1 MALQIM
7 SRSEV
12 RPSVSR
18 IRITGATLKKSSKR
32 SECSGFTLVELLVV
46 IAIIGILVA
55 LLLPAVQA
63 ARESARRS
71 QCTNHLKQLAL
82 GAINLESTSGR
93 LPASGW
99 RGNWTGDP
107 DRGSGA
113 DQPGSWLF
121 CILPY
126 MEQNQIH
133 DMGKGLTGQP
143 RLDAVMRRDQ
153 LVLPT
158 ANCPSRRTG
167 GPYPQTAQCL
177 TGNGSGAHGT
187 VNQTQFARSD
197 YAASVGDETDFDGRC
212 QLISPRDYNAPPSNF
227 PPRFSSF
234 TGVTFCGTAVKFRQ
248 ITDGLSNTIVFGE
261 RWVPQEVLEGQTWG
275 ADDWGQY
282 GGFQDDTVRSTY
294 FVGTS
299 AAGVQRKATHLPRS
313 TTDPLPTVVADVGDT
328 ISREL
333 FGSSHPG
340 VCLFAYCDGS
350 VQGVNFDVD
359 PEAYRRMG
367 SRNDEGV
374 TKITR

>member
-12 RPSVSR
+12 RSLVNR
-18 IRITGATLKKSSKR
+18 IRTSGATSNLSKR
-32 SECSGFTLVELLVV
+32 IGFTLVELLVV

-63 ARESARRS
+63 ARESARRT

-133 DMGKGLTGQP
+133 DIGKGLTGP
-143 RLDAVMRRDQ
+143 TRLEAIKLRDQ
-153 LVLPT
+153 GPLTT
-158 ANCPSRRTG
+158 ANCPSRRNG
-167 GPYPQTAQCL
+167 GPYPGGGSCL
-177 TGNGSGAHGT
+177 TGNGTGAA
-187 VNQTQFARSD
+187 QAFTQDRFARSD
-197 YAASVGDETDFDGRC
+197 YAANVGDETGFDGRC
-212 QLISPRDYNAPPSNF
+212 VSISPQAYNVVVPNF
-227 PPRFSSF
+227 PPRFTSF
-234 TGVTFCGTAVKFRQ
+234 SGVTFCGTAVKFRQ

-261 RWVPQEVLEGQTWG
+261 RWVPQEVLEGQGWA

-282 GGFQDDTVRSTY
+282 SGFQDDTVRSTY
-294 FVGTS
+294 FTGHS
-299 AAGVQRKATHLPRS
+299 ASGIPRAATHIPRS
-313 TTDPLPTVVADVGDT
+313 TTDPLATVVAEVGEVV
-328 ISREL
+328 SREL

-367 SRNDEGV
+367 SRNDGGV
-374 TKITR
+374 NKLAPR

>member
-1 MALQIM
+1 M
-7 SRSEV
+7 
-12 RPSVSR
+12 
-18 IRITGATLKKSSKR
+18 KKSSKR
-32 SECSGFTLVELLVV
+32 KERGGFTLVELLVV

-133 DMGKGLTGQP
+133 DMGKGLSNTA
-143 RLDAVMRRDQ
+143 RFDAIRARDQ
-153 LVLPT
+153 SVLPT
-158 ANCPSRRTG
+158 ANCPSRRNG
-167 GPYPQTAQCL
+167 GPYAQSATCL
-177 TGNGSGAHGT
+177 TGNGTGAAGSF
-187 VNQTQFARSD
+187 NQTQFARSD
-197 YAASVGDETDFDGRC
+197 YAANVGDETGFDGRC
-212 QLISPRDYNAPPSNF
+212 IAISPQAYNVQVNGF
-227 PPRFSSF
+227 PPRFTSF
-234 TGVTFCGTAVKFRQ
+234 SGVTFCGTAVKFRQ

-261 RWVPQEVLEGQTWG
+261 RWIPQEVLEGQGWA

-282 GGFQDDTVRSTY
+282 SGFQDDTVRSTY

-299 AAGVQRKATHLPRS
+299 AGGVQRKATHLPRS
-313 TTDPLPTVVADVGDT
+313 TTDPLATVVADVGET